1 MKNDWISAEEH
12 ARVVSSMQVK
22 IDELMLEFCPEEMTA
37 EQFAEWGRHQVPVS
51 EHDRYTITEAGRKAL
66 EGRK

>member
-12 ARVVSSMQVK
+12 ARVVSSMQAK
-22 IDELMLEFCPEEMTA
+22 IDELMLEFCPGEMTD
-37 EQFAEWGRHQVPVS
+37 EQLAEWERHQVPVD
-51 EHDRYTITEAGRKAL
+51 EPRYTITEAGRKAL